1 MWRLFGGPLLIN
13 KTSVYSLPNIFVFM
27 KNSFTLEKNYRANIK
42 KFLYYN
48 QEKSKIFFDAME
60 EAAKSNKIKTVRP
73 ETLEFIILYNQL
85 RGRAFTGNAQ
95 LAEALGYNSAS
106 SITEII
112 KSRQNI
118 DPEKLKI
125 FKEKYKE
132 FISVRKNTEN
142 ATVIRGAEGI
152 PMYEVTATATGV
164 EVYNDINDKEP
175 VGHMNFP
182 GIEDCDFALPVWGHS
197 MYPYLENGCWVAL
210 KVIHDKKILPG
221 EVYYIEWGDYRM
233 YKRLLAGDSADEV
246 IAHSD
251 NTTEMVGTRL
261 KYAPFVIKINDIK
274 KLCLVK
280 DIHKKHNH

>member
-1 MWRLFGGPLLIN
+1 
-13 KTSVYSLPNIFVFM
+13 
-27 KNSFTLEKNYRANIK
+27 
-42 KFLYYN
+42 
-48 QEKSKIFFDAME
+48 ME
-60 EAAKSNKIKTVRP
+60 ESSKPNKIKTVRP

-85 RGRAFTGNAQ
+85 RGKAFNGNAQ
-95 LAEALGYNSAS
+95 LAEVLGFNNAS

-118 DPEKLKI
+118 DPEKLRI
-125 FKEKYKE
+125 FKEKYNDFLINK
-132 FISVRKNTEN
+132 KNTANSEN
-142 ATVIRGAEGI
+142 RLMVRPSEGM
-152 PMYEVTATATGV
+152 PMYEITATATGV
-164 EVYNDINDKEP
+164 EVYNDINDTTP

-210 KVIHDKKILPG
+210 KIIHDKKILPG

-233 YKRLLAGDSADEV
+233 YKRLLAGDNADEV

-251 NTTEMVGTRL
+251 NTTEMIGSRL
-261 KYAPFVIKINDIK
+261 KYAPFVVKIEEIK

>member
-1 MWRLFGGPLLIN
+1 MDEQP
-13 KTSVYSLPNIFVFM
+13 KP
-27 KNSFTLEKNYRANIK
+27 
-42 KFLYYN
+42 
-48 QEKSKIFFDAME
+48 
-60 EAAKSNKIKTVRP
+60 NKIKTIRP

-85 RGRAFTGNAQ
+85 RGKAFTGNAQ
-95 LAEALGYNSAS
+95 LAGVLGFNSAS

-118 DPEKLKI
+118 DPEKLRI
-125 FKEKYKE
+125 FKEKYSDFLGVK
-132 FISVRKNTEN
+132 KYPEN
-142 ATVIRGAEGI
+142 VIIPRQFNEPGI
-152 PMYEVTATATGV
+152 PMYEVTVTASGV
-164 EVYNDINDKEP
+164 EVYNDINDRKP
-175 VGHMNFP
+175 VGRMNFP

-233 YKRLLAGDSADEV
+233 YKRLLAGDNDDEV

-251 NTTEMVGTRL
+251 NVTEMVGNRL
-261 KYAPFVIKINDIK
+261 KYAPFVVKKSDIK

>member
-1 MWRLFGGPLLIN
+1 MEA
-13 KTSVYSLPNIFVFM
+13 T
-27 KNSFTLEKNYRANIK
+27 EKP
-42 KFLYYN
+42 
-48 QEKSKIFFDAME
+48 
-60 EAAKSNKIKTVRP
+60 NKIKTVRP

-85 RGRAFTGNAQ
+85 KGRAFTGNAQ
-95 LAEALGYNSAS
+95 LAEILGFNSAS

-118 DPEKLKI
+118 DPEKFRI
-125 FKEKYKE
+125 FKERFKDFMDQGKPAE
-132 FISVRKNTEN
+132 VPSVYSM
-142 ATVIRGAEGI
+142 GQGI
-152 PMYEVTATATGV
+152 PMFEVIATASGV
-164 EVYNDINDKEP
+164 EVYNDINDKQA
-175 VGHMNFP
+175 VGRMNFP

-233 YKRLLAGDSADEV
+233 YKRLLAGNNPDEV

-251 NTTEMVGTRL
+251 NVTEMVGNRL
-261 KYAPFVIKINDIK
+261 KYAPFVIKIDEIK

>member
-1 MWRLFGGPLLIN
+1 
-13 KTSVYSLPNIFVFM
+13 
-27 KNSFTLEKNYRANIK
+27 
-42 KFLYYN
+42 
-48 QEKSKIFFDAME
+48 ME
-60 EAAKSNKIKTVRP
+60 GEVKQNKIKIVRP

-85 RGRAFTGNAQ
+85 KGKAFNGNAQ
-95 LAEALGYNSAS
+95 LAEALGFNSPS

-118 DPEKLKI
+118 DPEKLRF

-132 FISVRKNTEN
+132 YIIGEKKQVFSEQK
-142 ATVIRGAEGI
+142 TVSKRSEGI
-152 PMYEVTATATGV
+152 PMYEISATASGV
-164 EVYNDINDKEP
+164 EVYNDINDSQP

-210 KVIHDKKILPG
+210 KIIHDKKILPG

-233 YKRLLAGDSADEV
+233 YKRLLAGDSPDEV

-251 NTTEMVGTRL
+251 NTTEMIGNRL
-261 KYAPFVIKINDIK
+261 KYAPFIIKVADIK

>member
-1 MWRLFGGPLLIN
+1 MEKPN
-13 KTSVYSLPNIFVFM
+13 KV
-27 KNSFTLEKNYRANIK
+27 
-42 KFLYYN
+42 
-48 QEKSKIFFDAME
+48 
-60 EAAKSNKIKTVRP
+60 KTIRP
-73 ETLEFIILYNQL
+73 ETLEFIILYNEL
-85 RGRAFTGNAQ
+85 KGRAFSGNAQ
-95 LAEALGYNSAS
+95 LAEILGFNSPS

-118 DPEKLKI
+118 DPEKFRI
-125 FKEKYKE
+125 FKEHFKD
-132 FISVRKNTEN
+132 FIANRPAAE
-142 ATVIRGAEGI
+142 TVHITRAGQGI
-152 PMYEVTATATGV
+152 PMFEISATASGV
-164 EVYNDINDKEP
+164 EVYNDINDAQS
-175 VGHMNFP
+175 VGRMNFP

-233 YKRLLAGDSADEV
+233 YKRLLAGNSPDEV

-251 NTTEMVGTRL
+251 NTTEMIGNSL
-261 KYAPFVIKINDIK
+261 KYAPFVIKIADIK

>member
-1 MWRLFGGPLLIN
+1 M
-13 KTSVYSLPNIFVFM
+13 
-27 KNSFTLEKNYRANIK
+27 EDEIK
-42 KFLYYN
+42 P
-48 QEKSKIFFDAME
+48 
-60 EAAKSNKIKTVRP
+60 NKIKIVRP

-85 RGRAFTGNAQ
+85 KGKAFNGNAQ
-95 LAEALGYNSAS
+95 LAEALGFNSPS

-118 DPEKLKI
+118 DPEKLRV
-125 FKEKYKE
+125 FKEKYKDYITGDKKQNFSE
-132 FISVRKNTEN
+132 SKPISKHS
-142 ATVIRGAEGI
+142 EGI
-152 PMYEVTATATGV
+152 PMYEISATASGV
-164 EVYNDINDKEP
+164 EVYNDINDSQP

-210 KVIHDKKILPG
+210 KIIHDKKILPG

-233 YKRLLAGDSADEV
+233 YKRLLAGDSPDEV

-251 NTTEMVGTRL
+251 NTTEMVGNRL
-261 KYAPFVIKINDIK
+261 KYAPFIIKVADIK

>member
-1 MWRLFGGPLLIN
+1 MEA
-13 KTSVYSLPNIFVFM
+13 T
-27 KNSFTLEKNYRANIK
+27 EKP
-42 KFLYYN
+42 
-48 QEKSKIFFDAME
+48 
-60 EAAKSNKIKTVRP
+60 NKIKTIRP

-85 RGRAFTGNAQ
+85 KGRAFTGNAQ
-95 LAEALGYNSAS
+95 LAEILGFNSAS

-118 DPEKLKI
+118 DPEKFRI
-125 FKEKYKE
+125 FKERFKDFLEQGRAAETPASK
-132 FISVRKNTEN
+132 
-142 ATVIRGAEGI
+142 TVMGQGI
-152 PMYEVTATATGV
+152 PMFEVIATASGV
-164 EVYNDINDKEP
+164 EVYNDINDKQA
-175 VGHMNFP
+175 VGRMNFP

-210 KVIHDKKILPG
+210 KIIHDKKILPG

-233 YKRLLAGDSADEV
+233 YKRLLAGNTPDEV

-251 NTTEMVGTRL
+251 NITEMVGNRL
-261 KYAPFVIKINDIK
+261 KYAPFVIKIDDIK

>member
-1 MWRLFGGPLLIN
+1 MQDQSKTN
-13 KTSVYSLPNIFVFM
+13 KVKRI
-27 KNSFTLEKNYRANIK
+27 
-42 KFLYYN
+42 
-48 QEKSKIFFDAME
+48 
-60 EAAKSNKIKTVRP
+60 RP

-85 RGRAFTGNAQ
+85 RGRAFNGNAQ
-95 LAEALGYNSAS
+95 LADVLGFNSPA

-118 DPEKLKI
+118 DPDKLQI
-125 FKEKYKE
+125 FKDKYKD
-132 FISVRKNTEN
+132 FLINSKPAFVTQQQG
-142 ATVIRGAEGI
+142 VSFEGI
-152 PMYEVTATATGV
+152 PMYEVIATASGV
-164 EVYNDINDKEP
+164 EVYKDINDSTP
-175 VGHMNFP
+175 IGHMNFP

-210 KVIHDKKILPG
+210 KVISDKKILPG

-233 YKRLLAGDSADEV
+233 YKRLLAGDNDDEV

-251 NTTEMVGTRL
+251 NTTELMGDRL
-261 KYAPFVIKINDIK
+261 KYAPFVIKKQDIK

>member
-1 MWRLFGGPLLIN
+1 
-13 KTSVYSLPNIFVFM
+13 
-27 KNSFTLEKNYRANIK
+27 
-42 KFLYYN
+42 
-48 QEKSKIFFDAME
+48 ME
-60 EAAKSNKIKTVRP
+60 EQAKPNKVRRIRP

-85 RGRAFTGNAQ
+85 RGKAFKGNLQ
-95 LAEALGYNSAS
+95 LAEALGFNSPA

-118 DPEKLKI
+118 DPDKLKI
-125 FKEKYKE
+125 FKEKYKD
-132 FISVRKNTEN
+132 FIENKKNKEKSTAPQSVF
-142 ATVIRGAEGI
+142 EGI
-152 PMYEVTATATGV
+152 PMYEVVATASGV
-164 EVYNDINDKEP
+164 EFYKDINDSTP
-175 VGHMNFP
+175 IGHMNFP

-210 KVIHDKKILPG
+210 KTIHDNKILPG

-233 YKRLLAGDSADEV
+233 YKRLLAADNDDEV

-251 NTTEMVGTRL
+251 NTTELVGDRL
-261 KYAPFVIKINDIK
+261 KYAPFIIKKQDIK

>member
-1 MWRLFGGPLLIN
+1 MEDQN
-13 KTSVYSLPNIFVFM
+13 KP
-27 KNSFTLEKNYRANIK
+27 
-42 KFLYYN
+42 
-48 QEKSKIFFDAME
+48 
-60 EAAKSNKIKTVRP
+60 NKIKNIRP

-85 RGRAFTGNAQ
+85 KGKAFNGNAE
-95 LAEALGYNSAS
+95 LAAALGFNSPA

-118 DPEKLKI
+118 DPEKFRI
-125 FKEKYKE
+125 FKEKYKF
-132 FISVRKNTEN
+132 FIITKKYPEN
-142 ATVIRGAEGI
+142 NSLSYQVAEPGI
-152 PMYEVTATATGV
+152 PMYEVVATASGV
-164 EVYNDINDKEP
+164 EVYNDINDTTP
-175 VGHMNFP
+175 VGRMNFP

-233 YKRLLAGDSADEV
+233 YKRLLAGDTEDEV

-251 NTTEMVGTRL
+251 NVTEMVNSRL
-261 KYAPFVIKINDIK
+261 KYAPFKIKLEDIK

>member
-1 MWRLFGGPLLIN
+1 MESPE
-13 KTSVYSLPNIFVFM
+13 KT
-27 KNSFTLEKNYRANIK
+27 
-42 KFLYYN
+42 
-48 QEKSKIFFDAME
+48 
-60 EAAKSNKIKTVRP
+60 NKIKTVRP

-85 RGRAFTGNAQ
+85 RGKAFSGNAQ
-95 LAEALGYNSAS
+95 LADVLGFNSPA

-118 DPEKLKI
+118 DPEKFKI
-125 FKEKYKE
+125 FKEKYKD
-132 FISVRKNTEN
+132 FIAGT
-142 ATVIRGAEGI
+142 AYGHTVPVSKVAEGI
-152 PMYEVTATATGV
+152 PMYEITATASGV
-164 EVYNDINDKEP
+164 EVYNDINDTQS
-175 VGHMNFP
+175 VGRMNFP

-233 YKRLLAGDSADEV
+233 YKRLLLGNNEDEV

-251 NTTEMVGTRL
+251 NTTEMVGNQL
-261 KYAPFVIKINDIK
+261 KYAPFVIKIADIK

>member
-1 MWRLFGGPLLIN
+1 M
-13 KTSVYSLPNIFVFM
+13 
-27 KNSFTLEKNYRANIK
+27 ED
-42 KFLYYN
+42 
-48 QEKSKIFFDAME
+48 QSKP
-60 EAAKSNKIKTVRP
+60 KKIKLIRP

-85 RGRAFTGNAQ
+85 RGKAFSGNAQ
-95 LAEALGYNSAS
+95 LAEALGFNNAS

-125 FKEKYKE
+125 FKDKYG
-132 FISVRKNTEN
+132 SYLLLAKNTVN
-142 ATVIRGAEGI
+142 SDVAQPRKLNDGI
-152 PMYEVTATATGV
+152 PMYEITATASGV
-164 EVYNDINDKEP
+164 EVYSDINDTQP

-210 KVIHDKKILPG
+210 KIIHDKKILPG
-221 EVYYIEWGDYRM
+221 EVYYIEWGEYRM
-233 YKRLLAGDSADEV
+233 YKRLLASNNPDEV
-246 IAHSD
+246 VAHSD
-251 NTTEMVGTRL
+251 NITEMINGQP
-261 KYAPFVIKINDIK
+261 KYAPFVIKIIDIK

>member
-1 MWRLFGGPLLIN
+1 MDELNDKP
-13 KTSVYSLPNIFVFM
+13 
-27 KNSFTLEKNYRANIK
+27 
-42 KFLYYN
+42 
-48 QEKSKIFFDAME
+48 
-60 EAAKSNKIKTVRP
+60 NKIKRIRP

-85 RGRAFTGNAQ
+85 RGKAFHGNAQ
-95 LAEALGYNSAS
+95 LATELGFNSAS

-118 DPEKLKI
+118 DPDKLNL
-125 FKEKYKE
+125 FKEKYKSYIE
-132 FISVRKNTEN
+132 GNVSAENSVVSQQVK
-142 ATVIRGAEGI
+142 VIDGI
-152 PMYEVTATATGV
+152 PMYDIIATASGV
-164 EVYNDINDKEP
+164 QVYNDINDAHA
-175 VGHMNFP
+175 VGRMNFP

-233 YKRLLAGDSADEV
+233 YKRLLASNNPDEV
-246 IAHSD
+246 VAHSD
-251 NTTEMVGTRL
+251 NVTEVIGSQL
-261 KYAPFVIKINDIK
+261 KYAPFVIKIADIK

>member
-1 MWRLFGGPLLIN
+1 MEDL
-13 KTSVYSLPNIFVFM
+13 
-27 KNSFTLEKNYRANIK
+27 
-42 KFLYYN
+42 
-48 QEKSKIFFDAME
+48 SKP
-60 EAAKSNKIKTVRP
+60 NKIKNIRP

-85 RGRAFTGNAQ
+85 KGKAFTGNAQ
-95 LAEALGYNSAS
+95 LAEVLGFNSPS

-125 FKEKYKE
+125 FKEKYSDFLGGK
-132 FISVRKNTEN
+132 KNTVYSEN
-142 ATVIRGAEGI
+142 SLTRRFEGI
-152 PMYEVTATATGV
+152 PMYEITATASGV
-164 EVYNDINDKEP
+164 EVYNDLNDKEP

-210 KVIHDKKILPG
+210 KIIHDMKILPG
-221 EVYYIEWGDYRM
+221 EVYYIEWGEYRM
-233 YKRLLAGDSADEV
+233 YKRLLVGDNDDEV

-251 NTTEMVGTRL
+251 NVTEMIGNRL
-261 KYAPFVIKINDIK
+261 KYAPFVVKIADIK

>member
-1 MWRLFGGPLLIN
+1 
-13 KTSVYSLPNIFVFM
+13 
-27 KNSFTLEKNYRANIK
+27 
-42 KFLYYN
+42 
-48 QEKSKIFFDAME
+48 ME
-60 EAAKSNKIKTVRP
+60 EGSKPNKIKTIRP

-85 RGRAFTGNAQ
+85 KGKAFGGNAQ
-95 LAEALGYNSAS
+95 LAEILGFNSTS
-106 SITEII
+106 SITEIM

-118 DPEKLKI
+118 DPEKLRI
-125 FKEKYKE
+125 FKEYFKDY
-132 FISVRKNTEN
+132 ISGEKSKNFSEQKP
-142 ATVIRGAEGI
+142 VKKQSEGI
-152 PMYEVTATATGV
+152 PMYEISATASGV
-164 EVYNDINDKEP
+164 EVYNDINDSQP

-210 KVIHDKKILPG
+210 KIIHDKKILPG

-233 YKRLLAGDSADEV
+233 YKRLLAGDSPDEV

-251 NTTEMVGTRL
+251 NTTEMIGNRL
-261 KYAPFVIKINDIK
+261 KYAPFIIKVNDIK

>member
-1 MWRLFGGPLLIN
+1 M
-13 KTSVYSLPNIFVFM
+13 
-27 KNSFTLEKNYRANIK
+27 
-42 KFLYYN
+42 
-48 QEKSKIFFDAME
+48 DATD
-60 EAAKSNKIKTVRP
+60 KPSKIKTVRP

-85 RGRAFTGNAQ
+85 KGRAFTGNAQ
-95 LAEALGYNSAS
+95 LAEILGFNSAS

-118 DPEKLKI
+118 DPEKFRI
-125 FKEKYKE
+125 FKERFKDYMDQGKPAE
-132 FISVRKNTEN
+132 VPSVYSM
-142 ATVIRGAEGI
+142 GQGI
-152 PMYEVTATATGV
+152 PMFEVIATASGV
-164 EVYNDINDKEP
+164 EVYNDINDKQA
-175 VGHMNFP
+175 VGRMNFP

-233 YKRLLAGDSADEV
+233 YKRLLAGNNPDEV

-251 NTTEMVGTRL
+251 NVTEMVGNRL
-261 KYAPFVIKINDIK
+261 KYAPFVIKIDEIK

>member
-1 MWRLFGGPLLIN
+1 
-13 KTSVYSLPNIFVFM
+13 
-27 KNSFTLEKNYRANIK
+27 
-42 KFLYYN
+42 
-48 QEKSKIFFDAME
+48 ME
-60 EAAKSNKIKTVRP
+60 DAAKPGKIKLIRP

-85 RGRAFTGNAQ
+85 RGKAFTGNAQ
-95 LAEALGYNSAS
+95 LAEVLGFNNAS

-125 FKEKYKE
+125 FKDKYSDFLNGK
-132 FISVRKNTEN
+132 KNT
-142 ATVIRGAEGI
+142 VISESQPPVKVFEGI
-152 PMYEVTATATGV
+152 PMFEITATASGV
-164 EVYNDINDKEP
+164 EVYSDINDKYP

-210 KVIHDKKILPG
+210 KIIHDKKILPG

-233 YKRLLAGDSADEV
+233 YKRLLVGDAEDEV

-251 NTTEMVGTRL
+251 NTTEMVGNRL
-261 KYAPFVIKINDIK
+261 KYAPFVVKISEIK

>member
-1 MWRLFGGPLLIN
+1 MEAE
-13 KTSVYSLPNIFVFM
+13 
-27 KNSFTLEKNYRANIK
+27 EKP
-42 KFLYYN
+42 
-48 QEKSKIFFDAME
+48 
-60 EAAKSNKIKTVRP
+60 NKIKRIRP

-85 RGRAFTGNAQ
+85 KGKAFNGNAL
-95 LAEALGYNSAS
+95 LAAELGFNSIS
-106 SITEII
+106 SITEIV

-118 DPEKLKI
+118 DPEKLKL
-125 FKEKYKE
+125 FKEKYGTFIDGKANKE
-132 FISVRKNTEN
+132 YSENTAISK
-142 ATVIRGAEGI
+142 ISDGI
-152 PMYEVTATATGV
+152 PMYEIIATASGV
-164 EVYNDINDKEP
+164 EVYNDINDTQS
-175 VGHMNFP
+175 VGRMNFP

-233 YKRLLAGDSADEV
+233 YKRLLAGDNADEV

-251 NTTEMVGTRL
+251 NSAEMIGSKL
-261 KYAPFVIKINDIK
+261 KYAPFVIKIADIK

>member
-1 MWRLFGGPLLIN
+1 M
-13 KTSVYSLPNIFVFM
+13 SDES
-27 KNSFTLEKNYRANIK
+27 
-42 KFLYYN
+42 
-48 QEKSKIFFDAME
+48 KSG
-60 EAAKSNKIKTVRP
+60 KIKTVRP

-85 RGRAFTGNAQ
+85 KGRAFTGNTE
-95 LAEALGYNSAS
+95 LAEVLGYNSVS

-125 FKEKYKE
+125 FKERYSD
-132 FISVRKNTEN
+132 FISVKKYQVDVESDKLPM
-142 ATVIRGAEGI
+142 VFEGI
-152 PMYEVTATATGV
+152 PMYEVAVTASGV

-175 VGHMNFP
+175 VGRMNFP

-210 KVIHDKKILPG
+210 KIIHDMKILPG

-233 YKRLLAGDSADEV
+233 YKRLLAGDSPDEV

-251 NTTEMVGTRL
+251 NVTEMVGNRL
-261 KYAPFVIKINDIK
+261 KYAPFVIKIEDIK

>member
-1 MWRLFGGPLLIN
+1 MEN
-13 KTSVYSLPNIFVFM
+13 E
-27 KNSFTLEKNYRANIK
+27 EKPG
-42 KFLYYN
+42 
-48 QEKSKIFFDAME
+48 
-60 EAAKSNKIKTVRP
+60 KIKRVRP

-85 RGRAFTGNAQ
+85 KGRAFNGNAQ
-95 LAEALGYNSAS
+95 LAADLGFNSAS

-118 DPEKLKI
+118 DPDKLKL
-125 FKEKYKE
+125 FKEKYAGFLENSAPKE
-132 FISVRKNTEN
+132 SAAAV
-142 ATVIRGAEGI
+142 TVQKAADGI
-152 PMYEVTATATGV
+152 PMFEVTVTASGV
-164 EVYNDINDKEP
+164 EVYSDINDRQA
-175 VGHMNFP
+175 VGRMNFP

-210 KVIHDKKILPG
+210 KIIHDKKILPG

-233 YKRLLAGDSADEV
+233 YKRLLASSNPDEV

-251 NTTEMVGTRL
+251 NNTEMIGNQL
-261 KYAPFVIKINDIK
+261 KYAPFAIKIADIK

>member
-1 MWRLFGGPLLIN
+1 MD
-13 KTSVYSLPNIFVFM
+13 
-27 KNSFTLEKNYRANIK
+27 
-42 KFLYYN
+42 
-48 QEKSKIFFDAME
+48 QEKSP
-60 EAAKSNKIKTVRP
+60 KIKTIRP

-85 RGRAFTGNAQ
+85 KGKAFHGNAE
-95 LAEALGYNSAS
+95 LAEVLGFNSPS

-118 DPEKLKI
+118 DLEKLKL
-125 FKEKYKE
+125 FKEKYQGQLNGAKVPEVTGKVKAE
-132 FISVRKNTEN
+132 FL
-142 ATVIRGAEGI
+142 GI
-152 PMYEVTATATGV
+152 PMYDVIATASGV
-164 EVYNDINDKEP
+164 EVYNDINDSQP
-175 VGHMNFP
+175 VGRMYFP

-210 KVIHDKKILPG
+210 KVIKDKKILPG

-233 YKRLLAGDSADEV
+233 YKRLLFGDQPDEV

-251 NTTEMVGTRL
+251 NTMEMIGDRL
-261 KYAPFVIKINDIK
+261 KYAPFVIKIADIK

>member
-1 MWRLFGGPLLIN
+1 
-13 KTSVYSLPNIFVFM
+13 
-27 KNSFTLEKNYRANIK
+27 
-42 KFLYYN
+42 
-48 QEKSKIFFDAME
+48 ME
-60 EAAKSNKIKTVRP
+60 EQPKSNKVKLIRP

-85 RGRAFTGNAQ
+85 RGKAFNGNAQ
-95 LAEALGYNSAS
+95 LAEVLGFNNAS

-125 FKEKYKE
+125 FKEKYSS
-132 FISVRKNTEN
+132 FLSGVKNTMKSEYGLI
-142 ATVIRGAEGI
+142 AKPFEGI
-152 PMYEVTATATGV
+152 PMYEVIATASGV
-164 EVYNDINDKEP
+164 EVYSDINDKEP
-175 VGHMNFP
+175 MGHMNFP

-210 KVIHDKKILPG
+210 KIIHDRKILPG

-233 YKRLLAGDSADEV
+233 YKRLLAGDTEDEV

-251 NTTEMVGTRL
+251 NVTEMVGERL
-261 KYAPFVIKINDIK
+261 KYAPFVIKIADIK

>member
-1 MWRLFGGPLLIN
+1 MDEEN
-13 KTSVYSLPNIFVFM
+13 KSG
-27 KNSFTLEKNYRANIK
+27 
-42 KFLYYN
+42 
-48 QEKSKIFFDAME
+48 
-60 EAAKSNKIKTVRP
+60 KIKTVRP

-85 RGRAFTGNAQ
+85 KGRAFSGNVQ

-118 DPEKLKI
+118 DPEKLRI
-125 FKEKYKE
+125 FKEKYSE
-132 FISVRKNTEN
+132 FLSVKKIPANTESS
-142 ATVIRGAEGI
+142 VIQRVFEGI
-152 PMYEVTATATGV
+152 PMYEVAVTASGV

-175 VGHMNFP
+175 VGRMNFP

-210 KVIHDKKILPG
+210 KIIHDMKILPG

-233 YKRLLAGDSADEV
+233 YKRLLAGDSPDEV

-251 NTTEMVGTRL
+251 NVTEMIGSRP
-261 KYAPFVIKINDIK
+261 KYAPFVIKIEEIK

>member
-1 MWRLFGGPLLIN
+1 M
-13 KTSVYSLPNIFVFM
+13 
-27 KNSFTLEKNYRANIK
+27 EDEIK
-42 KFLYYN
+42 P
-48 QEKSKIFFDAME
+48 
-60 EAAKSNKIKTVRP
+60 NKIKIVRP

-85 RGRAFTGNAQ
+85 KGKAFNGNAQ
-95 LAEALGYNSAS
+95 LAEALGFNSPS

-118 DPEKLKI
+118 DPEKLRI

-132 FISVRKNTEN
+132 YIIGDKKQNFSKSKPVSKHS
-142 ATVIRGAEGI
+142 EGI
-152 PMYEVTATATGV
+152 PMYEISATASGV
-164 EVYNDINDKEP
+164 EVYNDINDSQP

-210 KVIHDKKILPG
+210 KIIHDKKILPG

-233 YKRLLAGDSADEV
+233 YKRLLAGDSPDEV

-251 NTTEMVGTRL
+251 NTTEMVGNRL
-261 KYAPFVIKINDIK
+261 KYAPFIIKVADIK

>member
-1 MWRLFGGPLLIN
+1 
-13 KTSVYSLPNIFVFM
+13 
-27 KNSFTLEKNYRANIK
+27 
-42 KFLYYN
+42 
-48 QEKSKIFFDAME
+48 ME
-60 EAAKSNKIKTVRP
+60 EQRRSNKIKKVRP

-85 RGRAFTGNAQ
+85 RGKAFNGNAE
-95 LAEALGYNSAS
+95 LAGVLGFNSPA

-118 DPEKLKI
+118 DPDKLRI
-125 FKEKYKE
+125 FKEKYKD
-132 FISVRKNTEN
+132 FLIVKKPAVNT
-142 ATVIRGAEGI
+142 ALTTTLFEGI
-152 PMYEVTATATGV
+152 PMYEVVATASGV
-164 EVYNDINDKEP
+164 EVYKDINDTTP
-175 VGHMNFP
+175 IGHMNFP

-233 YKRLLAGDSADEV
+233 YKRLLAGDNEDEV

-251 NTTEMVGTRL
+251 NITEMIGNRL
-261 KYAPFVIKINDIK
+261 KYAPFVIKLDEIK